1 MYDLIRK
8 PKYKN
13 SYVIFIAE
21 EGLIRV
27 IDYYPLTDIDKLK
40 NKAVEIFKEL
50 EEGESLYIGH
60 GKSHDIIDI
69 NHTEDI
75 YKLII

>member
-27 IDYYPLTDIDKLK
+27 IEYYSLNEIEKVK
-40 NKAVEIFKEL
+40 KKAIEIFKEL
-50 EEGESLYIGH
+50 QENENLYIGH
-60 GKSHDIIDI
+60 GKNHDLIDI
-69 NHTEDI
+69 ESEKDI
-75 YKLII
+75 NKI